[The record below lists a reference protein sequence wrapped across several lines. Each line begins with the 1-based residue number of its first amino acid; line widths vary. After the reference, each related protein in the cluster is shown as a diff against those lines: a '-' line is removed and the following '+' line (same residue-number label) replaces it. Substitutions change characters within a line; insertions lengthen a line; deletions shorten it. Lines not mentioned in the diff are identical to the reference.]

1 MVTILQFIKEELND
15 HVRNVILRCIEQGRL
30 NGKVIEELV
39 FNKYSLEFSFQEDS
53 MIIYDDVFSEDLP
66 LNVKI
71 EEFICA
77 INAL

>member
-30 NGKVIEELV
+30 NGKVKEELV